1 MKDAASQSTTLEAG
15 SFLEHRALSSTHPDV
30 YSHTPII
37 TVVVVVVVVATI
49 GVDNTNVFRCFVV
62 RQNHSRTILRRN

>member
-15 SFLEHRALSSTHPDV
+15 SFLKHRALSSTHPDV

-37 TVVVVVVVVATI
+37 TVVVVVVATI
-49 GVDNTNVFRCFVV
+49 GVDNTNVFRCCVV